1 MKLKADRHNFIMWIL
16 TEDPLMTNGQNHGLI
31 TIRELGLNLFSG
43 WLVACSEPS
52 HYPNA
57 DLMGTE
63 FSDIWIKMQ
72 NFLVK
77 NTFHINHSLET
88 GDFFYA

>member
-1 MKLKADRHNFIMWIL
+1 
-16 TEDPLMTNGQNHGLI
+16 
-31 TIRELGLNLFSG
+31 
-43 WLVACSEPS
+43 
-52 HYPNA
+52 
-57 DLMGTE
+57 MGTE

-77 NTFHINHSLET
+77 NIFNINHSLET